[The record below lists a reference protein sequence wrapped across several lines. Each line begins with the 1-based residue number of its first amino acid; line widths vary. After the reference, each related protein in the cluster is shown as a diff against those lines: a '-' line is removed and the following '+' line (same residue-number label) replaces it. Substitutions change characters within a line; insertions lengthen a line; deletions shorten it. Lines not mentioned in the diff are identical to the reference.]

1 MSSATGTRR
10 LTGPP
15 GVLAQALWFGLLT
28 GLAEAGLV
36 GIKRFALGR
45 VVRTGPDVAWMSP
58 VADALAFVLVGLAL
72 AALAR
77 IWKPIAS
84 RSISTAVLAFLAF
97 LSVLLMYYPLH
108 LYAKLLLAA
117 GLAVQAARLAN
128 RWPAL
133 FGRVVRGGV
142 TAMASFV
149 VLLAAITQL
158 LPSRTY
164 RQHVNGLPPAPAGAP
179 NVLLVVWDTVR
190 ADNLSLY
197 GYARST
203 TPRLDEWA
211 RSGAVFDRAMS
222 TSPWTLPSH
231 ASMFTGQWPQ
241 QLSANWE
248 QPLDA
253 GPRTLAEVLA
263 ARGYLTAGFVANTYY
278 CGNELGIA
286 RGFAHY
292 EDYVASP
299 REVLISSTLVRL
311 VANSTFVRRLIGYH
325 DNIPRRSATEITD
338 QFLEWQ
344 GSASG
349 RPFFAFLNYFDAH
362 ENYLPPPPFDRKF
375 GDGPLPGSP
384 AVIQD
389 VRRSLR
395 RDWPQRP
402 ANEIQAEISL
412 YDGAIAYL
420 DDQLNRLLGELQ
432 TRGVLD
438 NTVVIVTS
446 DHGEQFGEH
455 GLFLHAN
462 SLYRPLL
469 HVPLVVRYPRAVPA
483 GQRIRRPVSL
493 RDVPATVLDLV
504 DADGGALPGATLAR
518 YWERMD
524 GRSSKFEARTSAAP
538 EGVAAEVREASW
550 AKMWSPWYP
559 AAKGDMQSVTDES
572 FHYIRNGDG
581 TEELY
586 AAADTREEKNLAALP
601 ESLAILE
608 RYRVLLQT
616 TVTRSR

>member
-1 MSSATGTRR
+1 MSSTTGSTNA
-10 LTGPP
+10 P
-15 GVLAQALWFGLLT
+15 GILAQALWFGLLT
-28 GLAEAGLV
+28 GLAEASLTGVKRLV
-36 GIKRFALGR
+36 LGR
-45 VVRTGPDVAWMSP
+45 IVRVGPDIAWMAP
-58 VADALAFVLVGLAL
+58 VADGLAFLVIGLVLV
-72 AALAR
+72 ALAR
-77 IWKPIAS
+77 LWK
-84 RSISTAVLAFLAF
+84 SIDRHAMATGVLAFLAF
-97 LSVLLMYYPLH
+97 FSVLLMYYPLH
-108 LYAKLLLAA
+108 LYAKVLLAA
-117 GLAVQAARLAN
+117 GLAVQAARLALK
-128 RWPAL
+128 WPAV
-133 FGRVVRGGV
+133 FQRVVRGGV
-142 TAMASFV
+142 LAMAVLV
-149 VLLAAITQL
+149 VLLAAATQVR
-158 LPSRTY
+158 PSRAY
-164 RQHVNGLPPAPAGAP
+164 RQHVNSLPAAPAGGP

-197 GYARST
+197 GYARAT
-203 TPRLDEWA
+203 TPQLDRWA
-211 RSGAVFDRAMS
+211 KSGAVFERAMA

-292 EDYVASP
+292 EDYVVSP

-311 VANSTFVRRLIGYH
+311 LANSYFVRRVIGYH
-325 DNIPRRSATEITD
+325 DNIPRRSAADITD
-338 QFLEWQ
+338 QFLRWH
-344 GSASG
+344 SPDSG

-362 ENYLPPPPFDRKF
+362 ENYLPPAPFDRAF

-395 RDWPQRP
+395 RDWPQWP
-402 ANEIQAEISL
+402 ASEIQAEVSL

-432 TRGVLD
+432 ARGVLD
-438 NTVVIVTS
+438 NTIVIVTS

-469 HVPLVVRYPRAVPA
+469 HVPLVIRYPRAVPA
-483 GQRIRRPVSL
+483 GQRIARPVSL
-493 RDVPATVLDLV
+493 RDLPATVLDFLDV
-504 DADGGALPGATLAR
+504 DEGALPGATLAR
-518 YWERMD
+518 HWTPAER
-524 GRSSKFEARTSAAP
+524 RTSNDELRTSTGADA
-538 EGVAAEVREASW
+538 VAAEVREASW

-559 AAKGDMQSVTDES
+559 AAKGDMQSITDEA

-586 AAADTREEKNLAALP
+586 AESDPGERRNLAGLP
-601 ESLAILE
+601 EGLAILE
-608 RYRVLLQT
+608 RYRALLRA
-616 TVTRSR
+616 TVGGRANK